1 MEWVEDVFY
10 GAVTKGVNDT
20 TVAVFKAVCLASI
33 ASLAI
38 LTYICYT
45 QYPELLIHC
54 IFALSLSVFL
64 YALMHWFLGELGTVS
79 PAEQRKEL
87 FGDQTQAIH
96 STKASDINT
105 NATEPGTAVAAPKD
119 RQTKKVE

>member
-20 TVAVFKAVCLASI
+20 TVALFKGVCLASI

-38 LTYICYT
+38 LTYICST

-64 YALMHWFLGELGTVS
+64 YALMYWFLGELGTVS

-87 FGDQTQAIH
+87 FGDQTTAIN
-96 STKASDINT
+96 SNKASDINT
-105 NATEPGTAVAAPKD
+105 GATEPGAAGDAAKAIL
-119 RQTKKVE
+119 TKKIE

>member
-1 MEWVEDVFY
+1 MVFQLNI
-10 GAVTKGVNDT
+10 GAFVNFSDPEKLPALQDT

-64 YALMHWFLGELGTVS
+64 YALMHW
-79 PAEQRKEL
+79 
-87 FGDQTQAIH
+87 
-96 STKASDINT
+96 
-105 NATEPGTAVAAPKD
+105 
-119 RQTKKVE
+119 